1 MLHNYP
7 IKSHNVVAHVRKATV
22 GQVTLENSHPFVREL
37 WGRYWV
43 FAHNG
48 DLKDFAPALHGSFKP
63 VGDTDSELAFCW
75 LLQELV
81 KSHAGVPSVGEL
93 SLTLAELV
101 PQITRHGTFNFLLS
115 NGQALWAHASTNLH
129 YLVRQYPFSEV
140 HLRDEDV
147 KVDLAE
153 LNGPEDRLAIVVTE
167 PLTSNESWTRLAPG
181 ELVTFVDG
189 SPMQAA
195 LAPRPAMLA
204 AG

>member
-1 MLHNYP
+1 MRRP
-7 IKSHNVVAHVRKATV
+7 IGWSWSPRA
-22 GQVTLENSHPFVREL
+22 
-37 WGRYWV
+37 
-43 FAHNG
+43 
-48 DLKDFAPALHGSFKP
+48 
-63 VGDTDSELAFCW
+63 
-75 LLQELV
+75 
-81 KSHAGVPSVGEL
+81 
-93 SLTLAELV
+93 
-101 PQITRHGTFNFLLS
+101 ILLS